1 MTESAFAV
9 SSVLTAVNIVL
20 TGVYYLLLVG
30 GDGFLLGP
38 LAVRTL
44 VENSSKKTRVAE
56 RMQNRDDIERSLL
69 F

>member
-1 MTESAFAV
+1 MTESDFAV

>member
-1 MTESAFAV
+1 MTESDFAV

-20 TGVYYLLLVG
+20 TGVHYLLLVG

>member
-1 MTESAFAV
+1 MTESDFAV

-44 VENSSKKTRVAE
+44 VENSSKKTRVAK